1 MFAVALI
8 VLALAGGSTATYFLM
23 DAPRREALKRLAAVL
38 RDREDLEAD
47 REELEIALRAH
58 EQRSRQ
64 LAAAVAANDRRAAD
78 LGTREAALERRV
90 ISYNDLTAENQLLR
104 TELKN
109 AAVHAAYL
117 EQVQH
122 ASRSGASS
130 AADQRDRLGR
140 LYFEEIAS
148 AARRQVG
155 PTTFA
160 TAVQRV
166 QAAARQVRADGVG
179 LTLEEEDAAQTAL
192 HKQFERVTRAQVE
205 REVQAR
211 LRDQAREE
219 QARQREAEELA
230 RQAEQAERERAAV
243 AAALERALTD
253 VAGRHATEVEQLRA
267 QLAEA
272 EAKSQRAKS
281 LAQQTR
287 NGHVY
292 VISNIGSFGPDVFK
306 IGMTRR
312 KEPQHRVDELGD
324 ASVPFPFDVHM
335 MIRCDDAPALEA
347 ALHQTFRDHRV
358 NRVNLRKEFFRV
370 PIEEIATA
378 VRAHH
383 GEVEYMADPEALEYL
398 NSRSA
403 TESELQVIEQAHARA
418 EAALPV
424 AADD

>member
-370 PIEEIATA
+370 PIEDIATA

-403 TESELQVIEQAHARA
+403 TEAELQVIEQAHARA